1 MPETAAFIDAC
12 RDVFGADEINASIK
26 AGLQGKPTFY
36 ASENGQTVGTPAIVP
51 RFSISAADIDL
62 PVIRCD
68 GCAWLLIKPVSPDGK
83 REVRYCR
90 KFKTIAER
98 KCADWSA
105 R

>member
-12 RDVFGADEINASIK
+12 RDAFGADAINASIK

-36 ASENGQTVGTPAIVP
+36 ASENGRTVGTKAPPA
-51 RFSISAADIDL
+51 RFSISVADINL
-62 PVIRCD
+62 PIIRCD
-68 GCAWLLIKPVSPDGK
+68 GCTWLMIKSVSPDGK